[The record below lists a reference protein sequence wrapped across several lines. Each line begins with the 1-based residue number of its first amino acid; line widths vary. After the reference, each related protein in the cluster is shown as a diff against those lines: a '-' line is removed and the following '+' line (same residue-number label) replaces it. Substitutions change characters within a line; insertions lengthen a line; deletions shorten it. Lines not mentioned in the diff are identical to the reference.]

1 MTLAKPDL
9 TPTRVNMRRIG
20 GLALVASYRRKDVMV
35 AQEVPSVSAEPSSI
49 GSIRRALGLIGLFDV
64 ETFPTYEKDE
74 GGPLRP

>member
-1 MTLAKPDL
+1 
-9 TPTRVNMRRIG
+9 
-20 GLALVASYRRKDVMV
+20 MV